1 MLDSNWC
8 AVSDASWLAFKAKLF
23 GVIKLPMPWSIKLLF
38 GLFII
43 LMVITYPWII
53 RQPGLKRWLQQS
65 TWQRSLIQISI
76 SVLLMGLLLLS
87 PPGAAL
93 ANQALV
99 GFLPV
104 DSGEPVDAIVI
115 LGRGQRFQQSRVDV
129 ASDLWWGDRA
139 PVIFAS
145 GTGDAP
151 AMLELLRQKGIPDH
165 VLAGENCSLTTEE
178 NAQFSAHM
186 LKPKG
191 IQDILLVTDPHHMWR
206 SLLTFQSFGFK
217 VIPHLSAP
225 LLQTNYRQRVSLLL
239 TEYSGLVTYALRGRF
254 LPRASSITETSH
266 HLTSGDAAQTRV

>member
-1 MLDSNWC
+1 M
-8 AVSDASWLAFKAKLF
+8 SDASWLAFKAKLF

-178 NAQFSAHM
+178 KRSVFCSHAEAKRDSRYSA
-186 LKPKG
+186 G
-191 IQDILLVTDPHHMWR
+191 NR
-206 SLLTFQSFGFK
+206 STSH
-217 VIPHLSAP
+217 VAIAAHLSKLWVQSDSPPQRTPTPNKLSPTSIAAAHRIQRTCYLCP
-225 LLQTNYRQRVSLLL
+225 TWTVSTQSILNY
-239 TEYSGLVTYALRGRF
+239 
-254 LPRASSITETSH
+254 
-266 HLTSGDAAQTRV
+266 